1 MRIAIIADWLT
12 VFGGAERV
20 VAELHAL
27 FPEAPIFTIVANRKK
42 IAALATKIEYSK

>member
-20 VAELHAL
+20 VAELHAKNDQ
-27 FPEAPIFTIVANRKK
+27 EKTA
-42 IAALATKIEYSK
+42 